1 MSEWSWIFIAALVVV
16 VVLAIV
22 VGLLMGRRRRS
33 VRLKEQFGPEYDRT
47 VGELGEQRAAEA
59 ELLAREKKRK
69 KLDIVSLTPEARQ
82 EHAGLWAKV
91 QEDFVDDPQD
101 AVGRA
106 ERLVTRVMRE
116 RGYPIDDFDQ
126 RAADISVDHPD
137 IVENYR
143 SAHTIYLSQHNGDI
157 STEDTRQAFVHYRAL
172 FERLLASDS
181 GTDTEVQNSEKRRQA
196 HDHA

>member
-1 MSEWSWIFIAALVVV
+1 MSEMSWVVIAILVVV
-16 VVLAIV
+16 GVAVIAGFAIS
-22 VGLLMGRRRRS
+22 RRRRS
-33 VRLKEQFGPEYDRT
+33 ARLQEHFGPEYDRT

-59 ELLAREKKRK
+59 ELIQREKKRK
-69 KLDIVSLTPEARQ
+69 KLDIVELTPEARQ
-82 EHAGLWAKV
+82 EHAATWQRV
-91 QEDFVDDPQD
+91 QTEFVDDPQD

-143 SAHTIYLSQHNGDI
+143 SAHAIYQSQHNGTI
-157 STEDTRQAFVHYRAL
+157 STEDARQAFVHYRAL
-172 FERLLASDS
+172 FDRLLGIDSDI
-181 GTDTEVQNSEKRRQA
+181 TKQVQNGEHRRQE